1 MEVFSMKKLLLLG
14 ALLSTVAMAQVVEVR
29 IGGDLSNSGKFK
41 GGFSDGADLEKK
53 AIKKGIELS
62 GEYRTPVAEGLEI
75 GGGIA
80 YKHNKVDG
88 RGYYEHK
95 GVDSV
100 PVYLTARYNF
110 KNASE
115 VTPYIK
121 ANLGYAFNSGSLK
134 WHESAFDYGEAK
146 FKGGLYSGI
155 GTGIQYKNFVV
166 DLSYNWNRIRVDR
179 KGYVAPYRYED
190 KFTISHGTLTLGVGY
205 SFGF

>member
-1 MEVFSMKKLLLLG
+1 MKKLLLLG

-41 GGFSDGADLEKK
+41 GGFSDGADLEKR
-53 AIKKGIELS
+53 AIKKGIEIS
-62 GEYRTPVAEGLEI
+62 GEYRTPVAEGFEV
-75 GGGIA
+75 GGGIS

-88 RGYYEHK
+88 TGFYEHK
-95 GVDSV
+95 GVESV

-115 VTPYIK
+115 VTPYVK
-121 ANLGYAFNSGSLK
+121 ANLGA
-134 WHESAFDYGEAK
+134 
-146 FKGGLYSGI
+146 
-155 GTGIQYKNFVV
+155 GIQYQNFVA

-179 KGYVAPYRYED
+179 MGYDAPYRFED
-190 KFTISHGTLTLGVGY
+190 KFSLSHGTLTLSVGY

>member
-1 MEVFSMKKLLLLG
+1 
-14 ALLSTVAMAQVVEVR
+14 MAQVVEVR

-41 GGFSDGADLEKK
+41 GGFSDGADLEKR
-53 AIKKGIELS
+53 AIKKGIEIS
-62 GEYRTPVAEGLEI
+62 GEYRTPVAEGFEV
-75 GGGIA
+75 GGGIS

-88 RGYYEHK
+88 TGFYEHK
-95 GVDSV
+95 GVESV

-115 VTPYIK
+115 VTPYVK

-134 WHESAFDYGEAK
+134 WHNSAALYGEAK
-146 FKGGLYSGI
+146 FKGGLYSGL
-155 GTGIQYKNFVV
+155 GAGIQYQNFVA

-179 KGYVAPYRYED
+179 MGYDAPYRFED
-190 KFTISHGTLTLGVGY
+190 KFSLSHGTLTLSVGY

>member
-1 MEVFSMKKLLLLG
+1 MKKLLLLG

-53 AIKKGIELS
+53 AIKKGIEIS

-95 GVDSV
+95 GLDSI

-115 VTPYIK
+115 VTPYVK

-134 WHESAFDYGEAK
+134 WHNSAALYGEAK
-146 FKGGLYSGI
+146 FKGGLYSGL
-155 GTGIQYKNFVV
+155 GAGIQYQNFVV
-166 DLSYNWNRIRVDR
+166 DLSYNWNRVRVDR

>member
-1 MEVFSMKKLLLLG
+1 MKKLLLLG

-41 GGFSDGADLEKK
+41 GGFSDGADLEKR
-53 AIKKGIELS
+53 AIKKGIEIS
-62 GEYRTPVAEGLEI
+62 GEYRTPIAEGFEV
-75 GGGIA
+75 GGGIS

-88 RGYYEHK
+88 TGFYEHK
-95 GVDSV
+95 GVESV

-115 VTPYIK
+115 VTPYVK

-134 WHESAFDYGEAK
+134 WHNSAALYGEAK
-146 FKGGLYSGI
+146 FKGGLYSGL
-155 GTGIQYKNFVV
+155 GAGIQYQNFVA

-179 KGYVAPYRYED
+179 MGYDAPYRFED
-190 KFTISHGTLTLGVGY
+190 KFSLSHGTLTLSVGY